1 MRSVL
6 SLLAVALV
14 TAASVPAAAAVTRD
28 GWDQQEVNAMS
39 LHAVELLETGEA
51 RGAAGDLAEAAALF
65 KEAELA
71 APMSTLLRRRECEAL
86 TALGRRAEA
95 IDACT
100 RATEDKQTGTNL
112 RALVRSLLDGP
123 TAPGTIQ
130 LFQALSIMGLERYR
144 SPGGVTPAAIS
155 CDIAATIGDGAMLQH
170 CADELGR
177 IAPDDVEARRASTLL
192 ASRCP
197 PWRFWTG
204 WLAIVAVVL
213 LTIADTIRRSASGRH
228 GRKAAAALAAVG
240 VILLAVQGS
249 ALAEGPP
256 EAPHGALSNPRGALS
271 KWKIDDEQPDRDIP
285 DEKARNADPLE
296 FGYWLQD
303 LALKGEQASARG
315 DHAAAVKFYVT
326 MAKAVPDSAVSYVKA
341 CEEYEAL
348 GDITNAIDTCGG
360 ALTQDGVKVGDYTHF
375 VHLVLSRPGPLGDKQ
390 AAAVTNVI
398 KHMKE
403 NPDAR
408 NAADD
413 LECEVGVR
421 TSNVVQLREC
431 TAALAARAP
440 DDPKTVTYEW
450 ALAIQEGRFDQAR
463 KLIERA
469 GSLGVPIDA
478 MKQTTVSS
486 EKRYWLRLLVALVG
500 LAMLVGG
507 GSVVAR
513 ALTRRTLTPKPG

>member
-1 MRSVL
+1 MRSIL
-6 SLLAVALV
+6 SFSAVALV
-14 TAASVPAAAAVTRD
+14 TAASVPAAATIARD

-39 LHAVELLETGEA
+39 PHAVELLETGEA
-51 RGAAGDLAEAAALF
+51 HGAAGDLGGAAALF
-65 KEAELA
+65 KEAEIA

-123 TAPGTIQ
+123 TAPGTVQ

-197 PWRFWTG
+197 AWRFWTG
-204 WLAIVAVVL
+204 WLAIAAVVL
-213 LTIADTIRRSASGRH
+213 LTIADAIRRTASGRH

-240 VILLAVQGS
+240 IVLLATPGN
-249 ALAEGPP
+249 ALADGEP
-256 EAPHGALSNPRGALS
+256 EVPHGAAHGALS
-271 KWKIDDEQPDRDIP
+271 KWKIDDDHPERDIP
-285 DEKARNADPLE
+285 DEKARNAEPLE

-303 LALKGEQASARG
+303 LALKGERAKQRG
-315 DHAAAVKFYVT
+315 DHAAAVKFYVA

-348 GDITNAIDTCGG
+348 GDITNAIDACGG
-360 ALTQDGVKVGDYTHF
+360 ALTQEGVKVGDYTHF

-390 AAAVTNVI
+390 VAAVTNVI
-398 KHMKE
+398 QHMKE

-408 NAADD
+408 SAADD

-421 TSNVVQLREC
+421 TSNVAQLREC

-463 KLIERA
+463 RLIERA

-478 MKQTTVSS
+478 MKQTTISS

-507 GSVVAR
+507 GSAVAR
-513 ALTRRTLTPKPG
+513 AFMRRTLAPKPS

>member
-1 MRSVL
+1 
-6 SLLAVALV
+6 
-14 TAASVPAAAAVTRD
+14 
-28 GWDQQEVNAMS
+28 
-39 LHAVELLETGEA
+39 
-51 RGAAGDLAEAAALF
+51 
-65 KEAELA
+65 
-71 APMSTLLRRRECEAL
+71 
-86 TALGRRAEA
+86 
-95 IDACT
+95 
-100 RATEDKQTGTNL
+100 
-112 RALVRSLLDGP
+112 
-123 TAPGTIQ
+123 
-130 LFQALSIMGLERYR
+130 
-144 SPGGVTPAAIS
+144 
-155 CDIAATIGDGAMLQH
+155 MLQH